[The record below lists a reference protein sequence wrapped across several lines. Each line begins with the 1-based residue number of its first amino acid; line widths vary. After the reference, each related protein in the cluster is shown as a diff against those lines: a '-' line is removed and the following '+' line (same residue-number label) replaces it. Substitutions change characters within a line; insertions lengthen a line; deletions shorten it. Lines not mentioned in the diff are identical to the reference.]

1 MNLIAKIKRLPTVAI
16 LVILAVAIYIGVKL
30 VMFLSVA
37 FVYLGWNLFVY
48 LENLLQF
55 TLVNPL
61 LMWGILGLFIGSIFG
76 VIIAVKKYKL
86 PKKLIF
92 YPFLLT
98 ILLIVILSFIN
109 NPSRLSGSLNTL
121 LNTNTESDVNNNNA
135 TETPAYDLYT
145 VTQAMNVRQQPS
157 LRSNKL
163 FSVPRNAR
171 VRLIENVKDNNNT
184 LWSKIE
190 YTNPKTGL
198 AQTGYLKYKYLQN

>member
-1 MNLIAKIKRLPTVAI
+1 MNLITKIRRLPTLAI
-16 LVILAVAIYIGVKL
+16 LVILAVAIYVGVKL
-30 VMFLSVA
+30 VMFLSIL

-48 LENLLQF
+48 LENLLHF
-55 TLVNPL
+55 TSANPL
-61 LMWGILGLFIGSIFG
+61 LMWGILGLFAGSIFG
-76 VIIAVKKYKL
+76 VVVAVKKYKL

-109 NPSRLSGSLNTL
+109 HPSRLSGSLNTL

-135 TETPAYDLYT
+135 TETPAYNLYT
-145 VTQAMNVRQQPS
+145 VTQSMNVRQQPS
-157 LRSNKL
+157 LRSNRL
-163 FSVPRNAR
+163 FAVPRNAR

-190 YTNPKTGL
+190 YTNPKTGF
-198 AQTGYLKYKYLQN
+198 AQTGYLKNKYLQN